1 MPKAIFTGDDVDRFE
16 LLKPGDYA
24 FEVIGYEAGLSNSGK
39 TSGCEIVT
47 LKLKLFSDATFSKPV
62 AVLSDRLTFPG
73 TGGRDLDRFLNAQLN
88 MFAKC
93 TGLAGAVGE
102 AIEYS
107 EAACVGLRGWLR
119 VKQVKSEKTGN
130 MMNRIDFFR
139 TDKGQIAKV
148 VQMAAPA
155 GEEEAW
161 NV

>member
-1 MPKAIFTGDDVDRFE
+1 MPKAIFTGDEVDRFE

-24 FEVIGYEAGLSNSGK
+24 FEVIGYEAGLANGGK
-39 TSGCEIVT
+39 TSGCEIIT
-47 LKLKLFSDATFSKPV
+47 LKLKLFSDATMTKPV

-73 TGGRDLDRFLNAQLN
+73 TGNRDLDRFLNAQLN

-102 AIEYS
+102 EVEYS

-119 VKQVKSEKTGN
+119 VKQAKSDKTGD
-130 MMNRIDFFR
+130 MVNRIDFFR
-139 TDKGQIAKV
+139 TDKGRIQKV
-148 VQMAAPA
+148 VNVAAPA
-155 GEEEAW
+155 GEEEQW